1 MPFPSPVPRHDRSA
15 ELRRRRLA
23 SQIAGERMMR
33 ALARL
38 GALIE
43 KAGFRE
49 DQLRIPAGNGRESG
63 KWRYVEGYAQGRQP
77 GMGDN
82 GGPSLGPPEPPK
94 EPPKDKISKTQAAKA
109 LAKEIARQALRRAGP
124 IGAIATALEAGHWL
138 YSEWPSIRSYQ
149 DPPKSLAEL
158 QQQAGQ
164 RRPGYDDHHI
174 VEQGAGER
182 EGFSRSMLDS
192 VDNVVSVPRYKH
204 HEITGWYTAKNPDF
218 GGLSPRDYLRG
229 RDWSEHARVGQQALR
244 QFGVLK

>member
-1 MPFPSPVPRHDRSA
+1 MPFLSSIEQNARAAR
-15 ELRRRRLA
+15 LRQNRLA

-38 GALIE
+38 QTLVE

-49 DQLRIPAGNGRESG
+49 DQPRIPAGNGRESG
-63 KWRYVEGYAQGRQP
+63 QWRYVEGYAQGRQP

-82 GGPSLGPPEPPK
+82 GGPSLDPPEPPK
-94 EPPKDKISKTQAAKA
+94 EPPKEKISKTQAAKA
-109 LAKEIARQALRRAGP
+109 LAKQAASFALRRAGP
-124 IGAIATALEAGHWL
+124 VGVVITALEAGHWL

-149 DPPKSLAEL
+149 DGPKSLAEL

-174 VEQGAGER
+174 VEQGTGQR

-192 VDNVVSVPRYKH
+192 VDNVVSVPRYRH
-204 HEITGWYTAKNPDF
+204 HEITGWYTTNNPNF

-229 RDWSEHARVGQQALR
+229 RDWSEHVRVGQQALR